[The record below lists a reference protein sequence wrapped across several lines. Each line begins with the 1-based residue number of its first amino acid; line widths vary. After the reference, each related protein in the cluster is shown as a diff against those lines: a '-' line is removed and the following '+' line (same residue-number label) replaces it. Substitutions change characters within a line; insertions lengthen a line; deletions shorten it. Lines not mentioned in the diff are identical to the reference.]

1 MTCVGRITITL
12 FLLAALLACTK
23 SEGEQ
28 EGAGS
33 AYRVFA
39 GDKSVPVRKDLVEST
54 VADLTNLMR
63 RNIEH
68 FNWVFQ
74 TVKEGMDDCGKTA
87 GKIREYLDDSLKDDK
102 KLYMRMKRMEAQLTE
117 EEMRQVTEQ
126 GRPMLQ
132 EKIQAFDEQLPAN
145 LELLRKFKR
154 MCPGEAKVISK
165 IMQRFMRQAFK

>member
-1 MTCVGRITITL
+1 MGRIIITL
-12 FLLAALLACTK
+12 SLLAALLACMK

-33 AYRVFA
+33 AYKVFA

-54 VADLTNLMR
+54 VADLTGMMR

-74 TVKEGMDDCGKTA
+74 TVKEGMDNCGKTA
-87 GKIREYLDDSLKDDK
+87 GKIREYLDGSLKDDK
-102 KLYMRMKRMEAQLTE
+102 KLFMRLKRMNAELTE
-117 EEMRQVTEQ
+117 EEKGQVSEQ
-126 GRPMLQ
+126 GRPIMQ
-132 EKIQAFDEQLPAN
+132 EKIQAFEKQFPAN

-154 MCPGEAKVISK
+154 GCPGEAKLVSR
-165 IMQRFMRQAFK
+165 IMQRFMRQVFK